1 MSYGRFVLKLAFF
14 TPAFRLDTRCART
27 SIAVLCLVAVLIIS
41 ARNVLA
47 QQTMVWGETPE
58 TGERVA
64 CTVEAASS
72 NAIELNRKGIEIA
85 GRGLEVNRHRHSPTD
100 SGKAMLHFPDNFNRM
115 TSVFSGT

>member
-14 TPAFRLDTRCART
+14 TPAFRLGTRCARI

-47 QQTMVWGETPE
+47 QQTVVWGETPG

-64 CTVEAASS
+64 CTADASS
-72 NAIELNRKGIEIA
+72 SNEIELNRKRIEIA
-85 GRGLEVNRHRHSPTD
+85 GRGLEVNRNRHSPTG
-100 SGKAMLHFPDNFNRM
+100 SGKARLRCLDDFNRM
-115 TSVFSGT
+115 TSVFSGP